1 MGDVTADSP
10 DLDADTDADLD
21 AVIADVTARLRARG
35 ERMTRPRRAVL
46 TALARHH
53 GHLSADAVMTAVTG
67 LDPSVHRDS
76 VHRTLEALSHLG
88 ALQHVHLGHG
98 STAYHLVDGYAH
110 GHVQCRL
117 CGEVVD
123 LDPHLLDGA
132 AKALAK
138 QHGFTLDVGHLAL
151 SGVCRSCAD
160 TTDPPSPR

>member
-35 ERMTRPRRAVL
+35 
-46 TALARHH
+46 
-53 GHLSADAVMTAVTG
+53 
-67 LDPSVHRDS
+67 

-138 QHGFTLDVGHLAL
+138 EHGFTLDVGHVAL

>member
-10 DLDADTDADLD
+10 DLDADTD
-21 AVIADVTARLRARG
+21 G
-35 ERMTRPRRAVL
+35 
-46 TALARHH
+46 
-53 GHLSADAVMTAVTG
+53 
-67 LDPSVHRDS
+67 
-76 VHRTLEALSHLG
+76 
-88 ALQHVHLGHG
+88 
-98 STAYHLVDGYAH
+98 
-110 GHVQCRL
+110 
-117 CGEVVD
+117 D